1 MTIRKSPRTVPQRPI
16 DEKQMEQFVNAAP
29 DGAVRPDSVSRITGA
44 QKRKV
49 PKPAADEIVQI
60 ALKLTQGDLDR
71 IDEAAA
77 AKRISR
83 AGFLRMAAFR
93 LIDSTS

>member
-1 MTIRKSPRTVPQRPI
+1 MTIRKPPRSIPNPSL
-16 DEKQMEQFVNAAP
+16 DEKKMEQFMNAAP
-29 DGAVRPDSVSRITGA
+29 DATVRQEQDIKNDIK
-44 QKRKV
+44 QRKNS
-49 PKPAADEIVQI
+49 KPGADETVQI
-60 ALKLTQGDLDR
+60 ALKLTQRDLDR

-77 AKRISR
+77 SQRISR